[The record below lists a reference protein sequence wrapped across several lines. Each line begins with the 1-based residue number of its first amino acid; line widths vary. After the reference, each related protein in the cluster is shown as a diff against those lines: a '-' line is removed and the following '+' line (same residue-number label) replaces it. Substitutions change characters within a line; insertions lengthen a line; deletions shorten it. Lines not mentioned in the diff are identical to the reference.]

1 VENSY
6 SQAQSVAAHSAASL
20 HLSSTSDTSRDI
32 VGFSKS
38 SGWRAAR
45 LRNFKIVQGLAYVK
59 WNAAAVLGGAR

>member
-1 VENSY
+1 M
-6 SQAQSVAAHSAASL
+6 
-20 HLSSTSDTSRDI
+20 

-59 WNAAAVLGGAR
+59 WNAEGGTVVFGESTPYRLCGV